1 MISWMSN
8 GQQWIQTFI
17 SILSNSGPK
26 LRKRGPWAK
35 KWLPGGPGDPVGLD
49 AAGGACFRSV
59 FVFVCFL
66 LMLFVFFSSRNLHL
80 PLEFLQWGR
89 KWGRWRGA
97 ESSCP
102 SSSSSQSVSERRMC
116 STSCASV
123 NKRRDVETS
132 KGDINMRMRPHRAA
146 RGSSIKC
153 STTNRGG
160 WWRVPNNTF
169 KTDIALWCYVCTRVL
184 DWMVSGWND
193 VKSTL
198 RRWKSG

>member
-8 GQQWIQTFI
+8 GQQWARCCWRCLF
-17 SILSNSGPK
+17 P
-26 LRKRGPWAK
+26 
-35 KWLPGGPGDPVGLD
+35 
-49 AAGGACFRSV
+49 
-59 FVFVCFL
+59 VCFCVCL
-66 LMLFVFFSSRNLHL
+66 LLFVFFSSRNLHL

-97 ESSCP
+97 ESSCQ
-102 SSSSSQSVSERRMC
+102 SSSSSRSVSERRMC

-198 RRWKSG
+198 WRWKSG